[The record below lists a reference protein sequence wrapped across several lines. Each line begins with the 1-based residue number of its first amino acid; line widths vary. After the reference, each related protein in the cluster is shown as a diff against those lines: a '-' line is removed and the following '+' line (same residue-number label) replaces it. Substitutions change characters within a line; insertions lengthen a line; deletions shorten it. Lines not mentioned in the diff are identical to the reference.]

1 MACWRYWGFGGD
13 GCKIK
18 PLRAVYGN
26 IDDDK
31 AFWNKQSVWCEGVDV
46 WITHW
51 KYLVSNPKLKNELE
65 TNPRLFICGHSIH
78 LKYV

>member
-46 WITHW
+46 WIRT
-51 KYLVSNPKLKNELE
+51 LEISGKLIQN
-65 TNPRLFICGHSIH
+65 
-78 LKYV
+78 